1 MDIKQKQAQR
11 VNEYLRHNNVNWDA
25 FDPTPR
31 VLPSADFTKIEAGLI
46 QRVNAINL
54 FLNDIY
60 GHRMILR
67 DGVIP
72 EEFVY
77 SSPAFRTACLDA
89 KPVKRLYVH
98 LTATDVLQDGSGTWY
113 VVEDDLQT
121 PADCIYP
128 HLARKLCRAEAPEQY
143 EMPTLCDNCGL
154 DILLGQLYTDMKEGL
169 EANNDGIVAIL
180 DQSGGET
187 PFAVQYLAEL
197 TGAVVAKPKELT
209 AMDDAVYY
217 RSGGRGGFQKVS
229 VVHRLEPD
237 SCLDPLCFN
246 GDYTRGVPHLMEA
259 YRRGK
264 VAIINAPGCGVAC
277 DRGLYYFMPDMIR
290 YYLLEEPILSN
301 VPTWIPWKEE
311 DRERILDDLRSYII
325 INVTKEGRGNVT
337 IANRLDDK
345 GLEALK
351 AAIIANPRRYAA
363 QTMLLPQAMERQG
376 ENGMIRDTSSYFR
389 ALTVCSNSVRIWMGG
404 STRFRSAGVFQ
415 DTWVLSE

>member
-11 VNEYLRHNNVNWDA
+11 VNDYLNHNNAGWDA

-31 VLPSADFTKIEAGLI
+31 VLPSADFTHIEAGLI
-46 QRVNAINL
+46 QRINALNL

-60 GHRMILR
+60 SHRMILR

-89 KPVKRLYVH
+89 RPVKRLYAH
-98 LTATDVLQDGSGTWY
+98 LSANDVLQDKDGTWY

-121 PADCIYP
+121 PGDCVYP
-128 HLARKLCRAEAPEQY
+128 HLARKLCRSEAPEQY
-143 EMPTLCDNCGL
+143 EVPNLCDNCGL
-154 DILLGQLYTDMKEGL
+154 DILLGQLYTDMKEGM
-169 EANNDGIVAIL
+169 EVNNDGIVAVL

-197 TGAVVAKPKELT
+197 TGAVVAKPRELT

-237 SCLDPLCFN
+237 RYLDPLCFN
-246 GDYTRGVPHLMEA
+246 RGEGRGVPHLMEA

-264 VAIINAPGCGVAC
+264 VTIINAPGCGVAC
-277 DRGLYYFMPDMIR
+277 DRGLYYFVPDMIR

-301 VPTWIPWKEE
+301 VPTWIPWKAE
-311 DRERILDDLRSYII
+311 DRERILDDLRQYFI
-325 INVTKEGRGNVT
+325 INVTPEGRGAVT
-337 IANRLDDK
+337 AANRLDDK

-351 AAIIANPRRYAA
+351 AAILANPRRYVAE
-363 QTMLLPQAMERQG
+363 TMLLPQGLERQG
-376 ENGMIRDTSSYFR
+376 ADGVIQDAEAYFR
-389 ALTVCSNSVRIWMGG
+389 TLTVCSNSVRVWMGG
-404 STRFRSAGVFQ
+404 ATRFRSAGVFQ